1 MADLLIESIAP
12 DDPRWDQAAA
22 SHPDATFFHLGGW
35 ARVLERTFAY
45 RSHSLVAT
53 KDGRVCGLLPLFL
66 VRTLPFGRSLVS
78 IPLAVYGGPCA
89 DDPQTARALIARAQ
103 AVADDMKVRYLEL
116 RNQTAVDGLPVKDLY
131 VTFRKPIHSD
141 PEKNMEAIPRKQRR
155 MIRQGEKFGLTSTVG
170 GAELLDKFYRIYAH
184 SVSRLGS
191 PVYPRTLFARLLK
204 EFGPSCRIL
213 AVHHEGRMVAGV
225 MTFFFRDQVIP
236 YYGGALRDAFRYAA
250 NDFMYWQL
258 MCHGAEHGYSVFD
271 FGRSKEGTGPYDF
284 KRHWGFEPTPLP
296 YQYHLVRQKTMPD
309 LSPKNPKF
317 SLAIEAWK
325 RMPLWLTRS
334 LGPQLVRYF
343 P

>member
-1 MADLLIESIAP
+1 MADLLIDTIAP
-12 DDPRWDQAAA
+12 DDPRWDQAI
-22 SHPDATFFHLGGW
+22 SVHPEATFFHLGGW

-66 VRTLPFGRSLVS
+66 VKNFPFGRSLVS

-89 DDPQTARALIARAQ
+89 DDSQTAQALIARAQ
-103 AVADDMKVRYLEL
+103 AVADDMQVRYLEL
-116 RNQTAVDGLPVKDLY
+116 RNQMAVDGLPVKDLY
-131 VTFRKPIHSD
+131 VTFRKPIYSD
-141 PEKNMEAIPRKQRR
+141 SDKNMEAIPRKQRR

-170 GAELLDKFYRIYAH
+170 GAELLDEFYLIYAH

-191 PVYPRTLFARLLK
+191 PVYPRTLFAQLLK
-204 EFGPSCRIL
+204 EFGSSCRIL
-213 AVHHEGRMVAGV
+213 AVRHEGRMVAGV
-225 MTFFFRDQVIP
+225 MTFFFRDHVMP

-250 NDFMYWQL
+250 NDFMYWKL
-258 MCHGAEHGYSVFD
+258 MCHAAERGYGLFD

-317 SLAIEAWK
+317 SLAINVWK
-325 RMPLWLTRS
+325 RMPLWVARAV
-334 LGPQLVRYF
+334 GPQLVRYF